1 MFKNKCRLSP
11 AGSVINEVTMK
22 KIILNLLA
30 FSALAVAISCVSEEE
45 NLEVIFEQ
53 DKKKIETFVQ
63 NFDEDHRRETVGESG
78 VVLLIT
84 ETNDTG
90 QLPENGDTIRVDYT
104 GYLLDGTVFDTSVK
118 SVAEEKGM
126 FNPNRPYEPFPVIL
140 GISRVI
146 VGWQVALSRLKEGEK
161 ATVLIPSFYG
171 YGATGQGPIP
181 PNSVLVFDMDVVSV
195 RGPE

>member
-1 MFKNKCRLSP
+1 MPTSP

-30 FSALAVAISCVSEEE
+30 FSALVVAISCVSEEE

-63 NFDEDHRRETVGESG
+63 NFDVEHRRETVGESG

-84 ETNDTG
+84 KPNDTG
-90 QLPENGDTIRVDYT
+90 RLPETRDSIRVDYT

-118 SVAEEKGM
+118 SVAEEEGM
-126 FNPNRPYEPFPVIL
+126 FNPDRRYEPFPVIL

-146 VGWQVALSRLKEGEK
+146 VGWQVALSRLREGEK

-171 YGATGQGPIP
+171 YGRDGNGPIP
-181 PNSVLVFDMDVVSV
+181 ANTVLVFDMDVVSV

>member
-1 MFKNKCRLSP
+1 MPTSP
-11 AGSVINEVTMK
+11 AGSVINEVIMK

-63 NFDEDHRRETVGESG
+63 NFDVEHRRETVGESG

-90 QLPENGDTIRVDYT
+90 RLPETRDTIRVDYT

-118 SVAEEKGM
+118 SVAEDEGM

-146 VGWQVALSRLKEGEK
+146 VGWQVALSRLREGEK

-171 YGATGQGPIP
+171 YGRDGNGPIP
-181 PNSVLVFDMDVVSV
+181 ANTVLVFDMDVVSV

>member
-1 MFKNKCRLSP
+1 MPTSP

-30 FSALAVAISCVSEEE
+30 FSALVVAISCVSEEE

-63 NFDEDHRRETVGESG
+63 NFDVEHRRETVGESG

-84 ETNDTG
+84 KPNDTG
-90 QLPENGDTIRVDYT
+90 RLPETRDSIRVDYT

-118 SVAEEKGM
+118 SVAEEEGM

-146 VGWQVALSRLKEGEK
+146 VGWQVALSRLREGEK

-171 YGATGQGPIP
+171 YGRDGNGPIP
-181 PNSVLVFDMDVVSV
+181 ANTVLVFDMDVVSV

>member
-1 MFKNKCRLSP
+1 MPTSP

-30 FSALAVAISCVSEEE
+30 FSALVVAISCVSEEE

-63 NFDEDHRRETVGESG
+63 NFDVEHRRETVGESG

-84 ETNDTG
+84 KPNDTG
-90 QLPENGDTIRVDYT
+90 RLPETRDSIRVDYT

-146 VGWQVALSRLKEGEK
+146 VGWQVALSRLREGEK

-171 YGATGQGPIP
+171 YGRDGNGPIP
-181 PNSVLVFDMDVVSV
+181 ANTVLVFDMDVVSV